1 MFMHLVGKNSIIV
14 GIDVHKYAH
23 QAVALGCFG
32 QELGKLEFS
41 NDEIQKCIVW
51 LNTLGKRENIIVGL
65 EDVNGLGIHLTRE
78 LQTAGFL
85 LCYSPAVYTERE
97 RKHSSQQDKND
108 YLDAKRVGKVILTK
122 SEETLPALH
131 IVPQEN
137 IRTLDLLLQE
147 REELVREQ
155 TALKN
160 QLHALLHQYYGN
172 AYKQSFR
179 EIFTQK
185 AITWYRADLRE
196 EETQAMPDNRRFVS
210 GSILRRLERLEV
222 IMSQAK
228 ELLALISGTGGAL
241 SSVHKLTNAL
251 NGCGVLTAVKIV
263 VETGDM
269 RRFQTEAKPAKYAG
283 IAPVQSQSGKNN
295 RYHTNPFGNRK
306 LNKAVHTIALS
317 QIGKSGNKE
326 SKTYYQKKLAEGK
339 SKLWALRCLKRF
351 IIRRIYS
358 TLRESVAKKAN

>member
-1 MFMHLVGKNSIIV
+1 MFMHLVGKDSIVV
-14 GIDVHKYAH
+14 GIDVHKYTH

-32 QELGKLEFS
+32 EELGKLQFT
-41 NDEIQKCIVW
+41 NDEIQNCIVW
-51 LNTLGKRENIIVGL
+51 LNSLGKRENIIVGL

-85 LCYSPAVYTERE
+85 LRYSPAVYTERE
-97 RKHSSQQDKND
+97 RKHSTQQDKND

-131 IVPQEN
+131 IVPQEE

-147 REELVREQ
+147 REELVRAQ

-172 AYKQSFR
+172 GYKQSFK

-185 AITWYRADLRE
+185 AIAWYRVDLRK
-196 EETQAMPDNRRFVS
+196 EETRIMPDNRRFVS
-210 GSILRRLERLEV
+210 GSILRRFERLEV

-228 ELLALISGTGGAL
+228 ELFTLIGETGGTL
-241 SSVHKLTNAL
+241 SSVQKLTNAL

-263 VETGDM
+263 VEIGDV
-269 RRFQTEAKPAKYAG
+269 RRFQTEAKLAKYAG
-283 IAPVQSQSGKNN
+283 IAPIQSQSGKKN

-317 QIGKSGNKE
+317 QIGKSGNGE
-326 SKTYYQKKLAEGK
+326 SKTYYQKKVSEGK
-339 SKLWALRCLKRF
+339 SKLWALRCLRRF
-351 IIRRIYS
+351 VIRRIYS
-358 TLRESVAKKAN
+358 TLKETADKKAN